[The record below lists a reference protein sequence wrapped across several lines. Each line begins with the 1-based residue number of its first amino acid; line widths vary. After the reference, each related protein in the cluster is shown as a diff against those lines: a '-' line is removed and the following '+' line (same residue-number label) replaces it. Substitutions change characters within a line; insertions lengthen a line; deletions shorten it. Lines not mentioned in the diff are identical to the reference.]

1 MRLISVAHTPCKHAL
16 ATMSH
21 NDGRT
26 AKSAKKC
33 WAQGAVI
40 AARTPPDFDAFV
52 MAFINCSRA
61 TNK

>member
-1 MRLISVAHTPCKHAL
+1 MMAGPQKVQ
-16 ATMSH
+16 
-21 NDGRT
+21 
-26 AKSAKKC
+26 KKC
-33 WAQGAVI
+33 GAQGAVI